1 MAGTLT
7 VSYNH
12 GGCRKKKE
20 ARIFKRA
27 METERRGGEVTET
40 QNLYSMIYDHTS

>member
-12 GGCRKKKE
+12 GGRRKKKE

-27 METERRGGEVTET
+27 METERGGVKLPKLKTYT
-40 QNLYSMIYDHTS
+40 Q